1 MYECVKELGLFLFN
15 DVVVLTEKRETHVP
29 FSLAV
34 NTSHTFLASVSLH
47 SLNVSD
53 IADTKCE
60 YNRDVTEYRY
70 VIQILT
76 CMFNVFAGF
85 EMIAFHVV
93 KRTIMQALWWTA
105 AWRTPFWFIKAP
117 CPSSVIISDPWNI
130 DSCYSVTL
138 DRRWKSCPKV
148 PQNIWF
154 RSWIKLCSTN
164 CYSLLWMEKAL
175 IFFSSSCNQPRI
187 ISCFIYFWLIFPP
200 QTCRILSSWRAQ
212 IASGCVPQTE
222 RRIRSGG
229 FVL

>member
-93 KRTIMQALWWTA
+93 KRTIMQAL
-105 AWRTPFWFIKAP
+105 
-117 CPSSVIISDPWNI
+117 
-130 DSCYSVTL
+130 
-138 DRRWKSCPKV
+138 
-148 PQNIWF
+148 
-154 RSWIKLCSTN
+154 
-164 CYSLLWMEKAL
+164 
-175 IFFSSSCNQPRI
+175 
-187 ISCFIYFWLIFPP
+187 
-200 QTCRILSSWRAQ
+200 
-212 IASGCVPQTE
+212 
-222 RRIRSGG
+222 
-229 FVL
+229 